1 LGEGKINLQ
10 ILKRIIIFVSNQLK
24 LDTMETKVKT
34 RLKKEI
40 YAEYQK
46 EGMISACDWA
56 SDYNNHSDDVVPF
69 EWCEAC
75 DNHTPSI
82 DHECCLCGQA
92 TKKPTA
98 PKFYQAVLKPIK
110 DVMKHVYPTNHHL
123 FKLEERMGKH
133 ASCPECGG
141 NEWMLLAQESVAVKQ
156 GGKPYCECLECGYST
171 HL

>member
-1 LGEGKINLQ
+1 VLSNI
-10 ILKRIIIFVSNQLK
+10 ILTFDPNQLK
-24 LDTMETKVKT
+24 HIPMETKVKT

-56 SDYNNHSDDVVPF
+56 SDYNNHSDDEVPF
-69 EWCEAC
+69 EWCNAC

-82 DHECCLCGQA
+82 DHECCLCGQE

-123 FKLEERMGKH
+123 FTLEERMGKN
-133 ASCPECGG
+133 ASCSECGG
-141 NEWMLLAQESVAVKQ
+141 NEWMLLADKQVAVAQ
-156 GGKPYCECLECGYST
+156 GGKPYCECLGCGMTT